1 MAAQLSNS
9 EKALVRFIYE
19 KPYAMMQF
27 LARQGVVLSKEPTR
41 RELLVKTYDRMG
53 DKNFVNNLN
62 QMLKADDE
70 SYSNVIP
77 LVIYAGLTLASLA
90 TTAGVAYANQ
100 KSNERQTEALL
111 YAKELEDYNR
121 AQNEKAAKFDEIIA
135 KSTQEYT
142 DTLREQS
149 TQRQK
154 NAIYIIGAI
163 GVVLLV
169 VLFTQ
174 KSWSRG

>member
-1 MAAQLSNS
+1 MATQLPNS

-27 LARQGVVLSKEPTR
+27 LVRQGVVLSKEPTR
-41 RELLVKTYDRMG
+41 GELLDKTYDRMG

-62 QMLKADDE
+62 AMLSADQEVNFDP
-70 SYSNVIP
+70 VTIGI
-77 LVIYAGLTLASLA
+77 VLTIASIGA
-90 TTAGVAYANQ
+90 TAGGSYAKR
-100 KSNERQTEALL
+100 KSDERKAEALL
-111 YAKELEDYNR
+111 YAKELEDYNK

>member
-1 MAAQLSNS
+1 MAPQLSNS

-27 LARQGVVLSKEPTR
+27 LVRQGVVLSKEPTR
-41 RELLVKTYDRMG
+41 RELLNKTFERMG

-77 LVIYAGLTLASLA
+77 LVVWAAISVASIGV
-90 TTAGVAYANQ
+90 TAGTAYASR
-100 KSNERQTEALL
+100 KSNERVQQANL
-111 YAKELEDYNR
+111 YAKELEDYNK
-121 AQNEKAAKFDEIIA
+121 AQNDKAAKFDEIIA
-135 KSTQEYT
+135 ESTQEYT